1 MQRRHSRYLHLE
13 WMRIQE
19 ELADDLLYGPKD
31 KRKKKAPDKTS
42 DGKCPDSGTY
52 GSSLGAAR
60 AAVASAKEA
69 LVALESEARRSGALA
84 AWIR

>member
-1 MQRRHSRYLHLE
+1 MS
-13 WMRIQE
+13 E
-19 ELADDLLYGPKD
+19 EKPAVPI
-31 KRKKKAPDKTS
+31 RPAECSNAVRNKTS

-52 GSSLGAAR
+52 GSSLDAAR

-84 AWIR
+84 AWTR